1 MSSSTSES
9 FYQNPQ
15 YPQQGLER
23 RGDGGLSSS
32 SLLVIGAVVV
42 GAAALAW
49 YYLGPDLI
57 RYMKIRSM

>member
-1 MSSSTSES
+1 MSSSMSES
-9 FYQNPQ
+9 LYQNPH

-23 RGDGGLSSS
+23 RDFGPSSS
-32 SLLVIGAVVV
+32 SLLVTGLVVA

>member
-1 MSSSTSES
+1 MSSSMSES
-9 FYQNPQ
+9 LYQNPQ

-32 SLLVIGAVVV
+32 GLLITGAVVV

-49 YYLGPDLI
+49 YFLGPDLI

>member
-1 MSSSTSES
+1 MSSPLSES
-9 FYQNPQ
+9 MYQNPQ

-23 RGDGGLSSS
+23 RDDGGLSSS
-32 SLLVIGAVVV
+32 SLLLTGVVVV

>member
-1 MSSSTSES
+1 MSPMSEP
-9 FYQNPQ
+9 FYPNPQ
-15 YPQQGLER
+15 YPQQGVEPR
-23 RGDGGLSSS
+23 ASGPSSS
-32 SLLVIGAVVV
+32 SLLVTGLVVA

>member
-1 MSSSTSES
+1 MSSSMSES

-15 YPQQGLER
+15 YPQQSLEPR
-23 RGDGGLSSS
+23 HDGGVSSS
-32 SLLVIGAVVV
+32 SLLVTGLVVA

-49 YYLGPDLI
+49 YYLGPDLV